1 MKKVAVVLTLAL
13 VAGVAFSF
21 SALASDAAEVVKQA
35 TESSTIYFAVTV
47 AAAGMCIAIA
57 AALCGLAQ
65 GRAIDKAM
73 EALARQ
79 PEVSADLRTNLIIG
93 LAFIESLAIYALLI
107 SIILLMANPF
117 EKYFVQ

>member
-1 MKKVAVVLTLAL
+1 MKKVAVALAMAL
-13 VAGVAFSF
+13 VPFTAM
-21 SALASDAAEVVKQA
+21 ASEAAEVAKQA
-35 TESSTIYFAVTV
+35 TDASTMYFAVTV
-47 AAAGMCIAIA
+47 ASAGLCIAIA

-79 PEVSADLRTNLIIG
+79 PEVSGDLRTNLIIG

>member
-1 MKKVAVVLTLAL
+1 MKKTTAVLMMVLL
-13 VAGVAFSF
+13 VTSLCAVGAF
-21 SALASDAAEVVKQA
+21 ASEETGIVKQA
-35 TESSTIYFAVTV
+35 SEASVSFFAATV
-47 AAAGMCIAIA
+47 VSAGLCIALA

-79 PEVSADLRTNLIIG
+79 PEVAGDLRTNLIIG

-117 EKYFVQ
+117 ADFFVK

>member
-1 MKKVAVVLTLAL
+1 MKKVVVFSL
-13 VAGVAFSF
+13 VLLVGAAFSF
-21 SALASDAAEVVKQA
+21 GAVASEGGEVIKQA
-35 TESSTIYFAVTV
+35 TAASTSFFAVTV
-47 AAAGMCIAIA
+47 AAAGLSIAIA
-57 AALCGLAQ
+57 AAFCGLAQ

-79 PEVSADLRTNLIIG
+79 PEVSGDLRTNLIIG

-117 EKYFVQ
+117 AKYFVQ

>member
-1 MKKVAVVLTLAL
+1 MKKAVVSMVLCLL
-13 VAGVAFSF
+13 VFAVFSGK
-21 SALASDAAEVVKQA
+21 ALASEASEVVKQA
-35 TESSTIYFAVTV
+35 TPESVTFFAATV
-47 AAAGMCIAIA
+47 IA
-57 AALCGLAQ
+57 AALCIAVAAAFCGLAQ

-117 EKYFVQ
+117 AKYFIQ

>member
-1 MKKVAVVLTLAL
+1 MKKVVSLMVLCLL
-13 VAGVAFSF
+13 VGVSFCFTAAAAG
-21 SALASDAAEVVKQA
+21 DGEVVKQA
-35 TESSTIYFAVTV
+35 SEASVSFFAVTV
-47 AAAGMCIAIA
+47 ASAGLCIALA

-65 GRAIDKAM
+65 GRALDKAM

-79 PEVSADLRTNLIIG
+79 PEVSGDLRTNLIIG

-117 EKYFVQ
+117 AKYFLQ

>member
-1 MKKVAVVLTLAL
+1 MILCLL
-13 VAGVAFSF
+13 ICAFVSV
-21 SALASDAAEVVKQA
+21 SAFASEEGEVVKQA
-35 TESSTIYFAVTV
+35 SEASVTFFAATV
-47 AAAGMCIAIA
+47 ISAALCIALA

-65 GRAIDKAM
+65 GRAIDKSM

-117 EKYFVQ
+117 EKYFLQ